1 MNAVSA
7 LPALSAAP
15 PAPEMRRLSSAAE
28 LIALRV
34 DALLRAAEGDDSNAC
49 HAAAASA
56 EQGLQATEGRAWQR
70 LLSLFGLSQAEAE
83 LLQLAVA
90 LAVEPELGPRY
101 AALAGDTRCLPTEA
115 LLRRLC
121 VCPSRPIWRPTCAL
135 SMWGLVNPVRRQPG
149 DALGFEADPRIVDW
163 LFGTVSLDAP
173 LLLAADLAPKRPV
186 ASEWPVAET
195 ATRIEHAVQRG
206 QSLRVVI
213 EARAGAGRG
222 SFAAAVAAALGR
234 QSLLIE
240 PAMLAGG
247 DWPDAYMRAQRFALY
262 ADVALIWRE
271 GSPAWPAKLPT
282 APLQFVCVGE
292 AESPPTHGAC
302 ADLVLAL
309 PEPGVASKARILSA
323 LAPQLAQAAA
333 HIVATPGLSLADLE
347 EAARAAPRT
356 AEEASAHLR
365 ARARARMQGLGRV
378 LDPHFAWSDLIL
390 PDELLAQLRRIA
402 FEVRNR
408 PQLLAES
415 ATARM
420 FEGVAGLSALFS
432 GPPGVGKSMAA
443 QVIARELGVNLLVV
457 DIASITSKFIGETA
471 KNLSNTF
478 ARARATGAALIFEEA
493 DALFARRTEV
503 KDANDRHANADT
515 NHLLQLMEAHDGLVI
530 LSTNRRANVDPAF
543 IRRLRHVLEFPRP
556 GPTQRLDLWQTMLRA
571 LGADLQPLQACVH
584 GLAEDHELSPAQ
596 IKGAALSAAYSA
608 AEQARTIEARDLQAA
623 AALELDKEGRAAQ
636 PQARPPRHRGL
647 GHG

>member
-1 MNAVSA
+1 MN
-7 LPALSAAP
+7 ALSALSPPEAP
-15 PAPEMRRLSSAAE
+15 PAQRLLSAAE
-28 LIALRV
+28 LIALRI
-34 DALLRAAEGDDSNAC
+34 DALLRTAEGTADDALADIERRLG
-49 HAAAASA
+49 AA
-56 EQGLQATEGRAWQR
+56 EGRAWQR
-70 LLSLFGLSQAEAE
+70 LLSLFGMSAPEAE

-90 LAVEPELGPRY
+90 LALQPAFGPRY
-101 AALAGDTRCLPTEA
+101 AALQGSDGRVLPTEA
-115 LLRRLC
+115 LLHRLSA
-121 VCPSRPIWRPTCAL
+121 CPARPIWRPTCAL
-135 SMWGLVNPVRRQPG
+135 SMWGLVIPARRYPG
-149 DALGFEADPRIVDW
+149 ETLGFEADPRIVDW

-173 LLLAADLAPKRPV
+173 LLLAADRAQHRLVTA
-186 ASEWPVAET
+186 EWPVAET
-195 ATRIEHAVQRG
+195 ASRIEHVLRQG
-206 QSLRVVI
+206 QALRLVV
-213 EARAGAGRG
+213 EGRAGAGRG
-222 SFAAAVAAALGR
+222 SFASAVAAALGR
-234 QSLLIE
+234 ESLVIE
-240 PAMLAGG
+240 PSMLAGG
-247 DWPDAYMRAQRFALY
+247 DWPDAYMRAQRFALF

-271 GSPAWPAKLPT
+271 GSPSWPAKLPT

-292 AESPPTHGAC
+292 SESPPVHGGC
-302 ADLVLAL
+302 ADLVLVL

-323 LAPQLAQAAA
+323 LAPQLAEAAA
-333 HIVATPGLSLADLE
+333 RIVATPGLSLADLE
-347 EAARAAPRT
+347 EAARAAPRN

-378 LDPHFAWSDLIL
+378 LDPHFDWADLIL
-390 PDELLAQLRRIA
+390 PEPLLAQLRRIA
-402 FEVRNR
+402 FEVRSR
-408 PQLLAES
+408 PRLLADH
-415 ATARM
+415 ATARL

-443 QVIARELGVNLLVV
+443 QVIAHELGVNLLVV

-471 KNLSNTF
+471 KNLSNAF

-556 GPTQRLDLWQTMLRA
+556 GPAQRFDLWQTMLRA
-571 LGADLQPLQACVH
+571 LGAEMSPLRVCLQT
-584 GLAEDHELSPAQ
+584 LAQDHELSPAQ

-608 AEQARTIEARDLQAA
+608 AERMRAIQPVDLLAA
-623 AALELDKEGRAAQ
+623 AAQELDKEGRAAQ
-636 PQARPPRHRGL
+636 PQARASRHRRA